1 MIKISDNY
9 SKLTCGLGENH
20 FAYSWF
26 EKYHLTHLRYIS
38 FVFRNPP
45 LLKSRVNEYFCSN
58 FMSLSSQNTKKTQKC
73 KRNKIKREGFVVEVV
88 EEEEEELVI
97 QFQAPEHKVQK

>member
-1 MIKISDNY
+1 
-9 SKLTCGLGENH
+9 
-20 FAYSWF
+20 
-26 EKYHLTHLRYIS
+26 
-38 FVFRNPP
+38 
-45 LLKSRVNEYFCSN
+45 
-58 FMSLSSQNTKKTQKC
+58 MSLSSQNTKKTQKC